1 MQDKVK
7 SHLSSI
13 ASSDCTSDSG
23 FVPDN
28 VMRLHFY
35 LGYFRNVR
43 LVPHI
48 LINSICMNSLL
59 NYFSKAF
66 SFLLNFLT
74 CSILSDVTVILC
86 VITQGT
92 GT

>member
-48 LINSICMNSLL
+48 LINSL
-59 NYFSKAF
+59 YE
-66 SFLLNFLT
+66 
-74 CSILSDVTVILC
+74 
-86 VITQGT
+86 
-92 GT
+92 